1 MSKAFITAFDTFSIF
16 DFFLKSMPYCE
27 CNPYS
32 TLGRERR
39 MLKLLIGTRG
49 LALALSSHRKRVIFM
64 NALEQEVQAAL
75 KAIKNKDKAIAKDL
89 EKAAGY
95 AVFPSVGRASLV
107 LGGAYG
113 HGLLFE
119 GNKSIGE
126 VTVGQFTIGI
136 QLGGQSFSLLVIFC
150 TKDALE
156 RIKHGRIAFSANASA
171 VIAKAAASG
180 AADFER
186 DVVAKAYS
194 KGGMLLEVSLGGQGF
209 RFRPKATLDHPIH
222 PESKHQKKAG

>member
-1 MSKAFITAFDTFSIF
+1 
-16 DFFLKSMPYCE
+16 
-27 CNPYS
+27 
-32 TLGRERR
+32 
-39 MLKLLIGTRG
+39 
-49 LALALSSHRKRVIFM
+49 M
-64 NALEQEVQAAL
+64 NALEQEVNAAL
-75 KAIKNKDKAIAKDL
+75 KAIKNKDKSIAKDL
-89 EKAAGY
+89 EKTAGY
-95 AVFPSVGRASLV
+95 AVFPSVGRAGVV

-119 GNKSIGE
+119 KNESIGE

-136 QLGGQSFSLLVIFC
+136 QLGGQSFRLLLIFC

-180 AADFER
+180 AGDFER

-194 KGGMLLEVSLGGQGF
+194 KGGMLLELSLGGQGF
-209 RFRPKATLDHPIH
+209 RFRPKATLQHPTQ
-222 PESKHQKKAG
+222 PEPKPEPKHQKKAG